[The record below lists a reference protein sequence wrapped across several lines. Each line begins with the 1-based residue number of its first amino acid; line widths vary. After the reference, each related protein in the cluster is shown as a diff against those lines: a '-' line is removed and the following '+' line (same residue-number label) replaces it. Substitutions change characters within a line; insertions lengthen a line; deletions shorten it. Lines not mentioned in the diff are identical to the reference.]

1 MEIKTITF
9 KRVLNI
15 GNFENKHLE
24 LSAQL
29 GDGEN
34 DEEAISLLME
44 KVERKLREPREKE
57 IVTQIQTLETRAS
70 SLKERISYYE
80 ERLGELKSKEEQLAQ
95 QNQEKESEE
104 PNPDDIPFDKG
115 ASSPNTDILGGF

>member
-57 IVTQIQTLETRAS
+57 IVTQIQALESRS
-70 SLKERISYYE
+70 NHLRERISYFE
-80 ERLGELKSKEEQLAQ
+80 ERLGEVKSKHEQLTQ
-95 QNQEKESEE
+95 QEEKVTEE
-104 PNPDDIPFDKG
+104 LNPDDIPFDKG

>member
-57 IVTQIQTLETRAS
+57 IVNQIQTLEQRAN
-70 SLKERISYYE
+70 SLRERISYYE
-80 ERLGELKSKEEQLAQ
+80 ERLGELKSKEELTQAQ
-95 QNQEKESEE
+95 E
-104 PNPDDIPFDKG
+104 PDPDDIPFDAGEAPK
-115 ASSPNTDILGGF
+115 TDDTLGSF

>member
-57 IVTQIQTLETRAS
+57 IVTQIQALESRANH
-70 SLKERISYYE
+70 LRERISYFE
-80 ERLGELKSKEEQLAQ
+80 ERLGEVKSKHEQLTQ
-95 QNQEKESEE
+95 QEEKVTEE
-104 PNPDDIPFDKG
+104 LNPDDIPFDKG